1 MWMQVTALAVICV
14 FILQDSAWAA
24 DAASSSGY
32 LSGYENPD
40 PRPSPVS
47 WWSTLAYL
55 LSLLVIFGF
64 VVVMAYFAA
73 RFIGGHFGKS
83 VSRPGGCL
91 LVSLPLGPKSS
102 AAIVEIAGRTFLLG
116 VTESNVS
123 MLAEI
128 TDPQEIEALERESA
142 MLPQQEAGTM
152 FTSQLGTLADFV
164 SRFRKS

>member
-64 VVVMAYFAA
+64 VVVMAYFVA
-73 RFIGGHFGKS
+73 RFVGGHFGKS
-83 VSRPGGCL
+83 VSRHGGRL

-152 FTSQLGTLADFV
+152 FTSQLGALADFV

>member
-64 VVVMAYFAA
+64 VVVMAYFVA
-73 RFIGGHFGKS
+73 RFVGGHFGKS
-83 VSRPGGCL
+83 VSRHGGRL

-128 TDPQEIEALERESA
+128 TDPQEIESLERESA
-142 MLPQQEAGTM
+142 LLPQQAEGTM
-152 FTSQLGTLADFV
+152 FTSQLGALADFV